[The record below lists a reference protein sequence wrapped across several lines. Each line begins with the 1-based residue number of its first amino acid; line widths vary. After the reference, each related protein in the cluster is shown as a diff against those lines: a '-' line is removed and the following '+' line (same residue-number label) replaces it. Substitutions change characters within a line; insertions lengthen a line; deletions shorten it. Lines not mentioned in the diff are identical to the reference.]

1 MKIRAASASNGMLL
15 SFADDGIGTSEE
27 QFARLFDPFY
37 RTDPAR
43 RHPSS
48 RSGLGLSIVR
58 EAVEHMGGKVWAESV
73 PDGGLCVNILIKEAV
88 ENGKYSDY

>member
-15 SFADDGIGTSEE
+15 SFADNDIGTSEE
-27 QFARLFDPFY
+27 QLARLIDPFTAPIPHVGI
-37 RTDPAR
+37 RQA
-43 RHPSS
+43 
-48 RSGLGLSIVR
+48 
-58 EAVEHMGGKVWAESV
+58 EAVWGFPSCGRLWKHMGGKVWAESV